1 VSWGSLPLLAF
12 LGALAVVGVR
22 CAGRPKVDPKTLE
35 QAFIDSTAQECRNRG
50 GYIYREEGTDK
61 RWCEYQSRP

>member
-1 VSWGSLPLLAF
+1 LLAF

-35 QAFIDSTAQECRNRG
+35 QAYIDSVSQECRNHG
-50 GYIYREEGTDK
+50 GFMLHVEATNSTY
-61 RWCEYQSRP
+61 CETGPLR